1 MFQYSLDLSFFDPVR
16 YEPAAPRDY
25 PVIILKTPQLRRR
38 VVELPGNS
46 EEFTEAQI
54 FMIRERLLKDALEE
68 LSCLA
73 DSDVVSLKLQ
83 ETLDW
88 FWSNDLHP
96 FSFRVCLN
104 SLGYVVDADEFR
116 REFVNRIYYRSRR
129 VDLSSPESLD
139 EEEDLY

>member
-1 MFQYSLDLSFFDPVR
+1 MFQYSLDLSFFSPVL
-16 YEPAAPRDY
+16 YEPAAPRNY
-25 PVIILKTPQLRRR
+25 PVIVLKAPPLRRR

-73 DSDVVSLKLQ
+73 DSDVVCVKLQ

-96 FSFRVCLN
+96 FSFRVCLD
-104 SLGYVVDADEFR
+104 SLGYAVDADEFR
-116 REFVNRIYYRSRR
+116 SEFVGRIYYRNRR
-129 VDLSSPESLD
+129 VQPSSPD
-139 EEEDLY
+139 VVGEDDFY